1 MPAAPPPAPPVVCE
15 VTAPGGVGR
24 AILVTLR
31 GAPCALIPFHVVG
44 DLERLDDEVIVVA
57 PNAAVATLRPDA
69 FLAHSPPPEDGR
81 PPDPNRMDYVLV
93 ACGVPEGV
101 DRAHLRPLED
111 SLSRFDARGDARR
124 VLDAER
130 VPGDD
135 DAHVVAAGDE
145 VFVSTLT
152 REDWSSA
159 ARAKRKERRVLVEWR
174 RGFVTSPPGDRE
186 GVSLR
191 YDARTVAGES
201 GCAVVAHSKRRAC
214 DDPDGAVTVAS
225 ARGCGRLVAMHRAGA
240 PGRDAEAVALAD
252 VMRDVLE
259 TTAARGVRRAA
270 ERGNFGPAV
279 AELAR
284 DASNVAARGR
294 RCRAAAAGALAVAS
308 DPRGAAAAMAALL
321 ASGGFA
327 PAGAERSAIAAAAIE
342 REIARWVEA
351 YPRSARMADA
361 ACRAL
366 GAMARKGVRPRD
378 GGAGGDA
385 CLTATLERHYAV
397 EAVRTRGE
405 WALRARRSAFAPGGG
420 GEKTQKLRFVRDDA
434 VF

>member
-279 AELAR
+279 AELAC
-284 DASNVAARGR
+284 ASPKSISKESH
-294 RCRAAAAGALAVAS
+294 AVDFRVS
-308 DPRGAAAAMAALL
+308 
-321 ASGGFA
+321 
-327 PAGAERSAIAAAAIE
+327 I
-342 REIARWVEA
+342 
-351 YPRSARMADA
+351 
-361 ACRAL
+361 
-366 GAMARKGVRPRD
+366 D
-378 GGAGGDA
+378 GHRLSLPGE
-385 CLTATLERHYAV
+385 ATLHL
-397 EAVRTRGE
+397 VR
-405 WALRARRSAFAPGGG
+405 
-420 GEKTQKLRFVRDDA
+420 GEKTVRVWPTGTALYEVAGEPTETDWHLA
-434 VF
+434 RLYFLE

>member
-1 MPAAPPPAPPVVCE
+1 M
-15 VTAPGGVGR
+15 R
-24 AILVTLR
+24 R
-31 GAPCALIPFHVVG
+31 
-44 DLERLDDEVIVVA
+44 
-57 PNAAVATLRPDA
+57 
-69 FLAHSPPPEDGR
+69 
-81 PPDPNRMDYVLV
+81 
-93 ACGVPEGV
+93 PEGV

-259 TTAARGVRRAA
+259 TTAARGGRRGGAR
-270 ERGNFGPAV
+270 EFGPAV

-294 RCRAAAAGALAVAS
+294 RRKRGGCRALAVAPTPARRRRWS
-308 DPRGAAAAMAALL
+308 LL
-321 ASGGFA
+321 ASGRFA
-327 PAGAERSAIAAAAIE
+327 PAGAERRGRRRRDRARDRAAA
-342 REIARWVEA
+342 EA
-351 YPRSARMADA
+351 YPRSARGGRGVSRARRYGVEGRAAEGRRRGRRRVSDA
-361 ACRAL
+361 TPSDTTRS
-366 GAMARKGVRPRD
+366 RPCGR
-378 GGAGGDA
+378 GGA
-385 CLTATLERHYAV
+385 
-397 EAVRTRGE
+397 
-405 WALRARRSAFAPGGG
+405 ALRARRSAFAPGAG
-420 GEKTQKLRFVRDDA
+420 GEKTQKLMFVRDDA